1 MVILNKDTNA
11 ILGEQQRIDLAALIK
26 ANKTDDCTQEIRSK
40 KQSIVISNDVKH
52 LVFLKQKYERLR
64 KSNPVEFDAICV
76 KQCSF
81 LFNNYTDLYNKILN
95 DKLDLAILERF
106 LTILKKIE
114 DGEIDQHEGS
124 YLVGTYLKEM
134 YIDSAL
140 KTHEKLDAK
149 ADNKKSNKSKHPFSK
164 AEKKIS
170 YKDFKELS
178 K

>member
-1 MVILNKDTNA
+1 MVILNKDVNA

-26 ANKTDDCTQEIRSK
+26 ANKTDDCTQEIRTK

-64 KSNPVEFDAICV
+64 KSNPIEFDAICV

-106 LTILKKIE
+106 LGILKKIE
-114 DGEIDQHEGS
+114 DGELDQHEGS

-140 KTHEKLDAK
+140 KTESS
-149 ADNKKSNKSKHPFSK
+149 KSSKSSKSKPPFSK

-170 YKDFKELS
+170 YKDFKELN

>member
-1 MVILNKDTNA
+1 MGILNKDSNA
-11 ILGEQQRIDLAALIK
+11 ILGDQQRIDLAALIK

-64 KSNPVEFDAICV
+64 KSNPNEFDAICV

-95 DKLDLAILERF
+95 DNLNLTILERF
-106 LTILKKIE
+106 LGILKKIE
-114 DGEIDQHEGS
+114 DGELDQHEGS

-140 KTHEKLDAK
+140 KIETK
-149 ADNKKSNKSKHPFSK
+149 ADANKANKSKQSTSK

-170 YKDFKELS
+170 YKDFKVLT

>member
-1 MVILNKDTNA
+1 MVILNKDVNA

-40 KQSIVISNDVKH
+40 NQSIIISNDVKH
-52 LVFLKQKYERLR
+52 LVFLKKKYERLR
-64 KSNPVEFDAICV
+64 KSNPNEFDAICV

-81 LFNNYTDLYNKILN
+81 LFNNYTDLYNKIMN
-95 DKLDLAILERF
+95 DNLDLAILERF
-106 LTILKKIE
+106 LGILKKIE

-134 YIDSAL
+134 YIDSVL
-140 KTHEKLDAK
+140 KTEAK
-149 ADNKKSNKSKHPFSK
+149 SDNSKASKSNKSKQPFSK

>member
-1 MVILNKDTNA
+1 MVILNKDVNA

-81 LFNNYTDLYNKILN
+81 LFNNYTDLYNKIRNDNLN
-95 DKLDLAILERF
+95 LAILEKF
-106 LTILKKIE
+106 LVILKKIE
-114 DGEIDQHEGS
+114 DGELDQHEGS
-124 YLVGTYLKEM
+124 YLVGSYLKEM

-140 KTHEKLDAK
+140 KTQANLDAK
-149 ADNKKSNKSKHPFSK
+149 TNNKKSKQQTASSV
-164 AEKKIS
+164 EKKIC
-170 YKDFKELS
+170 YKDFKLL
-178 K
+178 KI

>member
-1 MVILNKDTNA
+1 MVILNKDTDT

-40 KQSIVISNDVKH
+40 KQSIVISTDVKH

-64 KSNPVEFDAICV
+64 KSNPNEFDAICV

-81 LFNNYTDLYNKILN
+81 LFNNYTDLYNKIMN
-95 DKLDLAILERF
+95 DNLDLAILEKF
-106 LTILKKIE
+106 LGILKKIE

-134 YIDSAL
+134 YIDSVL
-140 KTHEKLDAK
+140 KTEAK
-149 ADNKKSNKSKHPFSK
+149 SDNSKSNKSNKNKQALSK

-170 YKDFKELS
+170 YKDFKELN

>member
-1 MVILNKDTNA
+1 MVILNKDVNA

-52 LVFLKQKYERLR
+52 LVFLKKKYERLR
-64 KSNPVEFDAICV
+64 KSNPNEFDAICV

-81 LFNNYTDLYNKILN
+81 LFNNYTDLYNKIMN
-95 DKLDLAILERF
+95 DNLDLAILERF
-106 LTILKKIE
+106 LGILKKIE

-134 YIDSAL
+134 YIDSVL
-140 KTHEKLDAK
+140 KTEAK
-149 ADNKKSNKSKHPFSK
+149 SDNSKSNKSNKNKQLLSK